1 MTFKTELPGL
11 KLNQPLAP
19 QTTFKIGGPAE
30 YFYKAKTTQDLIKA
44 IKLARKNNIS
54 FIILGN
60 GSNVLISD
68 RGVKGLVIKNQTS
81 QIKVLTTQASKIKSP
96 QIPPRFQS
104 LDKNLQAV
112 TQLAYD
118 ESQSPAVLVQLD
130 SGVFLP
136 QAIFSLINQDLTGLE
151 WFAGIPAT
159 IGGAT
164 FINLHGGHKYFS
176 DYLVNAKILT
186 PDNQIKTVPASYF
199 KFDYDQSSLK
209 AKQDIVLSVVLRLF
223 KGPKTKA
230 LKIAKAW
237 AMKKSQQPQRSAGC
251 IFQNL
256 SASEQAKLNLPTP
269 SIGYLMD
276 KVLDLKGKTSG
287 QAQISPKHAGFITN
301 LGQAK
306 AEDVVKLIKLM
317 KQTAKEKLNLDLK
330 LEIVPLGFKQGI

>member
-1 MTFKTELPGL
+1 MNLIKQLPGL

-19 QTTFKIGGPAE
+19 HTTFKIGGPAE
-30 YFYKAKTTQDLIKA
+30 YFFTVKTTADLIKA
-44 IKLARKNNIS
+44 IKLARENQTP

-68 RGVKGLVIKNQTS
+68 RGVKGLVIKNQTK
-81 QIKVLTTQASKIKSP
+81 QIKVLTTKPSYIKIPS
-96 QIPPRFQS
+96 ISPRFKS

-118 ESQSPAVLVQLD
+118 ESQYPAVLVQLD

-136 QAIFSLINQDLTGLE
+136 QVIFSLINQGLTGLE

-176 DYLVNAKILT
+176 DYLVKAKILT
-186 PDNQIKTVPASYF
+186 SANQIKTVPAKYF

-209 AKQDIVLSVVLRLF
+209 TKSDIVLSVTLKLF
-223 KGPKTKA
+223 KGPKAKA

-237 AMKKSQQPQRSAGC
+237 AMKKSQQPQQSAGC

-256 SASEQAKLNLPTP
+256 SDSEQTKLNLPTP

-276 KVLDLKGKTSG
+276 KVLGLKGKTSG
-287 QAQISPKHAGFITN
+287 QAQISEKHAGFITN

-317 KQTAKEKLNLDLK
+317 KQTAKQKLNLDLK
-330 LEIVPLGFKQGI
+330 LEIVSLGFKERI